1 MTKVADLKR
10 QTNIPTER
18 LPLLLTD
25 TPCMI
30 VSWGCCGGTPAG
42 YPPGLI
48 INELGVVL
56 LTTKDADEKT
66 LAEETLLKAL
76 EMTTRDTVCP
86 AYAFLSSAGRLQ
98 KLSRHAEETLD
109 RFEQISPL
117 ADDAIR
123 FVGERGLITE

>member
-1 MTKVADLKR
+1 MAKVTDLKR
-10 QTNIPTER
+10 QTGIPVNR
-18 LPLLLTD
+18 LPDFLTN
-25 TPCMI
+25 TPC
-30 VSWGCCGGTPAG
+30 VAFHGCCGGTPAG

-66 LAEETLLKAL
+66 LVEGALLKAL
-76 EMTTRDTVCP
+76 EMTTHDAVCP

-98 KLSRHAEETLD
+98 KLSRHAEEILS
-109 RFEQISPL
+109 RFEQQDLQIV
-117 ADDAIR
+117 DDAIK